1 MVGLRETIDKPRID
15 DHKEYLTGSSQYA
28 SAESEVM
35 SDESMDMRRMS
46 LGPTGATFL
55 RDQITSI
62 KAEPTPVIA
71 PVITN
76 NMSLGQMQ
84 KLFTGAMEK
93 FMKEQRQIKSEDR
106 MGRSQNEKTSQ
117 DFSDVEMESVGSRHD
132 QPNEY
137 DFDDLMIE
145 EPRRPLV
152 ATTETLPGSGVSAQ
166 RIRVSA
172 ISDLKEFAGKDR
184 DEDRAISWI
193 GKVKSAFLRDQA
205 PDSEKCIVF
214 GDLLIGPARN
224 WYHQLSRST
233 RNSWKSLLE
242 GFLEEYCGR
251 GVSVG
256 QQYYS
261 ARKRRMNRRW
271 NISTG

>member
-1 MVGLRETIDKPRID
+1 MNWKELKCTLSDDPVLKMLRPKLIGSLSGPVSAPGKTTSLIDTVRALTQLLGEAGFTLGDFDADELFDFGQDRITDTTYLLLEKLIPLVGLRETIDKPRID

-55 RDQITSI
+55 RDQIASI
-62 KAEPTPVIA
+62 KTEPTPVIA

-117 DFSDVEMESVGSRHD
+117 DFSDVEMESVGLRHD

-137 DFDDLMIE
+137 DLTI
-145 EPRRPLV
+145 
-152 ATTETLPGSGVSAQ
+152 
-166 RIRVSA
+166 
-172 ISDLKEFAGKDR
+172 
-184 DEDRAISWI
+184 
-193 GKVKSAFLRDQA
+193 
-205 PDSEKCIVF
+205 
-214 GDLLIGPARN
+214 
-224 WYHQLSRST
+224 
-233 RNSWKSLLE
+233 
-242 GFLEEYCGR
+242 
-251 GVSVG
+251 
-256 QQYYS
+256 
-261 ARKRRMNRRW
+261 
-271 NISTG
+271 